1 MQVAPIHSLQG
12 DGAAMVA
19 PIDDGANQCQWWVT
33 QRRRPLRA
41 MQTDSGRN
49 YWVQLKSEK
58 EIAS

>member
-1 MQVAPIHSLQG
+1 MAGSIF
-12 DGAAMVA
+12 AMA
-19 PIDDGANQCQWWVT
+19 HWWVT

-58 EIAS
+58 EIALSINKKNAVSLQLFVA